1 MKNVK
6 RAAALALCG
15 LLVLGSL
22 FGCSA
27 SATDG
32 LQIIRIGHNQS
43 TNHPT
48 HTGLLAFEEYVEG
61 ELGTSTTSRFSP
73 ASCWAPRTRWCS

>member
-48 HTGLLAFEEYVEG
+48 HTPAGL
-61 ELGTSTTSRFSP
+61 
-73 ASCWAPRTRWCS
+73 

>member
-32 LQIIRIGHNQS
+32 LQIIRIGHNQ
-43 TNHPT
+43 
-48 HTGLLAFEEYVEG
+48 
-61 ELGTSTTSRFSP
+61 TSTTSRFSP

>member
-48 HTGLLAFEEYVEG
+48 HT
-61 ELGTSTTSRFSP
+61 RFSP
-73 ASCWAPRTRWCS
+73 ASFWALRTRWCS